1 MDNGIISSKVYAGK
15 KTFCSFEDLN
25 KLVNTNLQN
34 SHNSVNN
41 INDESIEQEL
51 ATINTEALN
60 MKSDTEN
67 TFSNVS
73 YSSLES
79 YLEIM
84 EPNLLV

>member
-1 MDNGIISSKVYAGK
+1 
-15 KTFCSFEDLN
+15 
-25 KLVNTNLQN
+25 
-34 SHNSVNN
+34 
-41 INDESIEQEL
+41 
-51 ATINTEALN
+51 